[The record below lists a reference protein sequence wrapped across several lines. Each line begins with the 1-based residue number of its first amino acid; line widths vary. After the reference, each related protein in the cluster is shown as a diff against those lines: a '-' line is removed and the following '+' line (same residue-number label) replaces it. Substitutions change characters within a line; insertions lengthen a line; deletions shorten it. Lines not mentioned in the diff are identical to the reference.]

1 MSGVATPAWYST
13 VAFSVARFTEARTTP
28 GTSLRPRSILA
39 THDAQDMPSIGIVS
53 ETGLPEAPATLLI
66 PPPWRG
72 RAWVRG
78 SSFAWGGPAADFA
91 RIGIIMTIC
100 TGGGPMGLGPDLS
113 TPAGSFSKV
122 RLQPG
127 AQK

>member
-1 MSGVATPAWYST
+1 MSGVATPDWYST
-13 VAFSVARFTEARTTP
+13 VAFSVARFTDARTTP

-53 ETGLPEAPATLLI
+53 DTGLAGLLV
-66 PPPWRG
+66 PLPLRERDGERG
-72 RAWVRG
+72 VGA
-78 SSFAWGGPAADFA
+78 FA
-91 RIGIIMTIC
+91 REGIIVTI
-100 TGGGPMGLGPDLS
+100 GAAGGPMGNPIPRGP
-113 TPAGSFSKV
+113 PVRPAAGSFSKV